1 MERRLPFS
9 STLGTLLPLCL
20 MWGFIACVL
29 LCLHHGEEAHDDS
42 AVAVEVLD
50 NGCGPEGCHVADD
63 TEFVTPG
70 RQLNIPHAGEGW
82 RACPAAPRAPEG
94 VYASAPP
101 PKAEATPTPSLGPP
115 REKLCVLRI

>member
-1 MERRLPFS
+1 MKRRRLPFS
-9 STLGTLLPLCL
+9 STLGALLPLCL
-20 MWGFIACVL
+20 LWGFIACVL
-29 LCLHHGEEAHDDS
+29 LCLHHGEDS
-42 AVAVEVLD
+42 HGEVAVEVLD
-50 NGCGPEGCHVADD
+50 NGCGADGCPVTDD

-101 PKAEATPTPSLGPP
+101 PEFEATPTPSSGPP
-115 REKLCVLRI
+115 PESLCVLRI